1 MGRAKKID
9 ENTWHYRGLRIT
21 RYERRWFSVG
31 HIGTQ
36 PWSSFMDAFTLK
48 ECVQRIDERFDR
60 ANKKALAA
68 ADACKRGEPIDCP
81 EQHLCRHGIDN

>member
-9 ENTWHYRGLRIT
+9 EDTWHYRGLRIT

-36 PWSSFMDAFTLK
+36 PWDSLMDAFTLK

-68 ADACKRGEPIDCP
+68 ADACERGETADCP
-81 EQHLCRHGIDN
+81 DQHLCRHGIDN